1 MFRMEIPNVLI
12 LFSNDIL
19 YILKLEMAFKMGVVY
34 FGQVGTIV
42 SQKINIHLQH
52 KSALS
57 V

>member
-1 MFRMEIPNVLI
+1 MEIPNVLI